1 MAVSEPDDD
10 VTVLLAAARAGDRG
24 ALDRLF
30 DLVYRE
36 LRQLARAQLGSGGE
50 TLRTTALVHEVYL
63 KMMRGQGHAAVP
75 QDRSHFFATAARA
88 MRQILVDHARR
99 GQAQKRGAGVRPE
112 MLDEERIGSGVRQEE
127 EILAVDAALT
137 RLEGLDARL
146 ARLVELRFYAG
157 FSVEE
162 TASALAVSE
171 RTVKRDWR
179 RARAFLYRELHAA
192 PLPAADAP

>member
-1 MAVSEPDDD
+1 MAVLEPEDD

-36 LRQLARAQLGSGGE
+36 LRQLARAQRGSGGE

-99 GQAQKRGAGVRPE
+99 HQAQKRGSGVRPQ

-127 EILAVDAALT
+127 ILAVDAALT
-137 RLEGLDARL
+137 RLEELDARL
-146 ARLVELRFYAG
+146 ARLVELRYYAG

-192 PLPAADAP
+192 PPPAMDAP